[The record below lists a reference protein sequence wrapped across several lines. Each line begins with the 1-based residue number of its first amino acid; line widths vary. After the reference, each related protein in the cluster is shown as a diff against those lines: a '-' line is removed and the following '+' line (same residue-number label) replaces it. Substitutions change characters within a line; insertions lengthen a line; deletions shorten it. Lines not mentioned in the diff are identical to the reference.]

1 MDRAELATAQASV
14 EAASVATSGLPS
26 PTSLADSSSPPP
38 SSLPALPPAS
48 VSPHPRPSSSST
60 SSLSSSSSSPSS
72 STCSAPSSSSG
83 HLASSS
89 AAPIPVTSPPPFSVG
104 STSPPGAKR
113 GLSSSL
119 LPSSTPSTASF
130 ASSVS
135 MPASSAPSLYPP
147 GSFGVPAAPTVSIY
161 VNPSLP
167 SHAQTPFAPVPCLP
181 QPTRPSSGLAGNR
194 SGGLNENPAGRGEQ
208 EGNNPPQSAA
218 TANAHR
224 ERKTAEPPPAE
235 TGREIEISNANG
247 GRASSAHLSNFPS
260 TASSGFPSAGSTA
273 QAAFAAERQR
283 EQEANYLN
291 SQRDDE
297 KRINSAVSFLQQPA
311 VASAPDASKRT
322 FLLQKGLSQFEIDE
336 SFRRARLLSA
346 SLPPHHFASSFD
358 AHAQLS
364 PPGGQPVGSLS
375 EAPLQA
381 HKGDALPSS
390 HSALPYPFA
399 TTASAP
405 WATWPETDRAPARGE
420 VQQGT
425 SSEGREGE
433 GRDGSG
439 ASRFLYFS
447 SLVLVAA
454 GAAALTRFFSNFEW
468 TDNGVYLLTY
478 FGIVR
483 CIDIFT
489 GTEKCGA
496 HFLELAPDPS
506 FNLPSLTCFSFGFLT
521 SSLQRNSPF
530 ALSFGQSLFSP
541 ALPEASRSSGPCRK
555 NQTEEEEEEEEEEDE
570 EEEEEEKEEEE
581 EEEEEEEGEDGEEE
595 EEEGEAEQEEE
606 ENDDDEADVFPEK
619 PRRLFWGAR
628 GTSGRLADRQKEAR
642 GVSRPQDSPSHRPS
656 GSSAHIPSLSAARLG
671 QDGGATGIKRGE
683 KGKRRKGIL
692 READSEDP
700 TRAPHT
706 REAVGRKRIE
716 RSNPL
721 ACFQETSDPA
731 HVALSGDQRDAA
743 LLALFRRQTATLGRL
758 ERLLQTVS
766 ALLGKRSGPA
776 SPVDKELF
784 TFISP
789 PEGSSQSPSSRA
801 SSPSRSPEFLP
812 AEEGGGASLLQPPHG
827 RVASS
832 FVFSAPFSP
841 NSSTPWQP
849 APATKPPLA
858 LGREEGRAGVT
869 DEAGARAWW
878 RRMSEEKAP
887 RSEADV
893 KKDSA
898 RSEETWKNEKPPA
911 HAESEEGRND
921 LCTPLERPTRNQEI
935 ESAQALGFEDSNE
948 NASGWEERT
957 PDARR
962 SHAGATQR
970 EDAISASTSSSAGAL
985 LHRVAER
992 KVLGEAFE
1000 RLAYALPTDLPE
1012 KQKSLGTL
1020 VLMLSNLESAPTE
1033 EVRARYSRINTRSP
1047 RFEERFKG
1055 MLAEVSA
1062 FLEAVGF
1069 CPQGTILAYPA
1080 TADIA
1085 SVVEAKS
1092 LALAYLRTLETMAQK
1107 PEQAC
1112 SPSAS
1117 SSSFSSFSVSPTPLA
1132 AAAPPSLPA
1141 SHAPTAASVPG
1152 ACFSFSSSCSPFSS
1166 SSFSSSSLLSS
1177 FSASSPLEASTHASA
1192 EECCRGQRARDEE
1205 MNKPTQNSK
1214 KDTKSGGEENGMQRK
1229 GEEKKASE
1237 AEPEAEETDTKT
1249 DETSGENPRK
1259 EGTRLEGETR
1269 EAADPDEEHTRKDRS
1284 HTENRQA
1291 REGPTDERRE
1301 ENAQGEADATMESDR
1316 NVEMEKEG
1324 DCVPRA
1330 NDSKAET

>member
-297 KRINSAVSFLQQPA
+297 KRINSAVSFLQQP
-311 VASAPDASKRT
+311 
-322 FLLQKGLSQFEIDE
+322 
-336 SFRRARLLSA
+336 
-346 SLPPHHFASSFD
+346 
-358 AHAQLS
+358 
-364 PPGGQPVGSLS
+364 
-375 EAPLQA
+375 
-381 HKGDALPSS
+381 
-390 HSALPYPFA
+390 
-399 TTASAP
+399 
-405 WATWPETDRAPARGE
+405 
-420 VQQGT
+420 
-425 SSEGREGE
+425 
-433 GRDGSG
+433 
-439 ASRFLYFS
+439 
-447 SLVLVAA
+447 A